1 MKNLF
6 VRTITGVIY
15 VALIVGSILI
25 SKYTFVV
32 LFGFIL
38 IYTLFEFY
46 RLCKKGGNQPQML
59 LGIFISIYLFVAF
72 FLFDMNMV
80 GEVMFFGLVPLL
92 MLIALIEMF
101 RKNKNPVLNI
111 AYTFLGIIYIA
122 VPFSVLNFIVTPFD
136 QYPRQYMPEALLSLF
151 IILWANDSGAY
162 LFGSWLGKTKMIER
176 ISPKKTWEGAIG
188 GAITALVVSVVLFHY
203 IGFISPVHAIILSL
217 LTVVSGTLGDL
228 TESMIKRSFNV
239 KDSGGMLPG
248 HGGLFDRFDSMLFA
262 APVYYIYISL
272 ILNH

>member
-6 VRTITGVIY
+6 ERTITGIIY

-25 SKYTFVV
+25 SKYTFVL

-38 IYTLFEFY
+38 TYTLFEFY
-46 RLCKKGGNQPQML
+46 RLCKKGGFQPQTI
-59 LGIFISIYLFVAF
+59 LGIIIALYLFTSF

-80 GEVMFFGLVPLL
+80 SKTIFFGLVPLL
-92 MLIALIEMF
+92 MVSPVLEMY
-101 RKNKNPVLNI
+101 RKNEKAVLNV
-111 AYTFLGIIYIA
+111 ALTFFGIIYIA
-122 VPFSVLNFIVTPFD
+122 VPFAVLNFIVTPYVQFPK
-136 QYPRQYMPEALLSLF
+136 QYVPEALLSLF

-162 LFGSWLGKTKMIER
+162 LFGSWLGKTKMAER

-188 GAITALVVSVVLFHY
+188 GAITALLVSLALFHY
-203 IGFISPVHAIILSL
+203 LNFINPFHSIVLSL
-217 LTVVSGTLGDL
+217 LTVISGTIGDL
-228 TESMIKRSFNV
+228 TESMVKRNFNV
-239 KDSGGMLPG
+239 KDSGGIMPG

-262 APVYYIYISL
+262 APVYFIYISL